1 MTEGMDNPMNLIS
14 VHDISKTYVDKVLF
28 DHLSFGIDE
37 GDRIGLIGLNGTG
50 KSTLLKVIAELLPPD
65 QGQVIRNHQA
75 QVEYLPQ
82 IPEFNDA
89 HSVLDHV
96 FEGSAPIMKLIRE
109 YEQLIL
115 EISETPSN
123 KRLQQRLSDLNVKME
138 AMQAWEL
145 DIQAKTILTKL
156 GITDFTASIRHL
168 SGGQRKRVAMARA
181 LIQPSDLLIL
191 DEPTNH
197 IDNETI
203 IWLESY
209 LSKRKGALLLITH
222 DRYFLD
228 RVVNQIF
235 ELDRGRLFTYKG
247 NYESYLEAKVAREEN
262 ESTLQARKANLLRKE
277 MAWLRRGA
285 KARTT
290 KQKARIDR
298 IELLRNEKSE
308 SAAEPMDMALKSQ
321 RLGKKV
327 IELQNV
333 SKRVAD
339 QILFHKLSNIIS
351 PTDRVGI
358 VGPNGSGKSTLLNI
372 IAHHLQP
379 DEGTVEIGETVRIGY
394 YTQESI
400 GMKEDMRVIDYI
412 KEAAERVETID
423 GQVLSASQMLE
434 RFLFPPDVQWKPIA
448 KLSGGERRRLYL
460 LRILMGEPNVLLLDE
475 PTNDL
480 DIQTL
485 TVLEDYLDH
494 FPGAV
499 ITVSHDRYFLDRS
512 MDRLLAFEAKG
523 QIRGWIG
530 SYTEYQET
538 RVQEAL
544 EQNTES
550 PVTQKFIKDTTA
562 ASIDSNKPRKLS
574 YNEQR
579 ELEGMEDRI
588 AEFEEQLQNITQQI
602 GQAGSDYLQLQE
614 WMAEQADVEAEL
626 NRTIDRWAELTELAE
641 QFAETKGQK

>member
-1 MTEGMDNPMNLIS
+1 MNLIS
-14 VHDISKTYVDKVLF
+14 VNDISKTYVDKVLF
-28 DHLSFGIDE
+28 EHLSFGINE

-65 QGQVIRNHQA
+65 QGQVIRNNQA
-75 QVEYLPQ
+75 QVQYLPQ
-82 IPEFNDA
+82 IPEFNEEQ
-89 HSVLDHV
+89 SVLDHV
-96 FEGSAPIMKLIRE
+96 FEGSAPILKLVRE
-109 YEQLIL
+109 YEQVML
-115 EISETPSN
+115 EISEFPSN
-123 KRLQQRLSDLNVKME
+123 ERLQRRLSDLNVKME
-138 AMQAWEL
+138 AMQAWDLE
-145 DIQAKTILTKL
+145 IQAKTILTKL
-156 GITDFTASIRHL
+156 GITHFTASVQHL

-197 IDNETI
+197 IDNDTI

-228 RVVNQIF
+228 RVVNQVY
-235 ELDRGRLFTYKG
+235 ELDRSRLYTYEG
-247 NYESYLEAKVAREEN
+247 NYESFLEAKMAREEQ
-262 ESTLQARKANLLRKE
+262 ESTLKARKSNLLRKE
-277 MAWLRRGA
+277 MAWLQRGA

-298 IELLRNEKSE
+298 IELLREEKNDSP
-308 SAAEPMDMALKSQ
+308 AEPMDIALKSP

-327 IELQNV
+327 IEFHDLT
-333 SKRVAD
+333 KTTEARM
-339 QILFHKLSNIIS
+339 LFKELSDIIS
-351 PTDRVGI
+351 ATDRVGI
-358 VGPNGSGKSTLLNI
+358 IGPNGSGKSTLLNV
-372 IAHHLQP
+372 IAGRLVP
-379 DEGTVEIGETVRIGY
+379 DSGSVEIGETVRIGH
-394 YTQESI
+394 YTQESL
-400 GMKEDMRVIDYI
+400 GMKEDTRVIDYI
-412 KEAAERVETID
+412 KEMAERVETIE
-423 GQVLSASQMLE
+423 GQTISASQMLE

-499 ITVSHDRYFLDRS
+499 IAVSHDRYFLDRS
-512 MDRLLAFEAKG
+512 MDRFLTFENDG
-523 QIRGWIG
+523 QIRKWIG
-530 SYTEYQET
+530 NYSDYQQMREHEAHEHET
-538 RVQEAL
+538 KTSE
-544 EQNTES
+544 
-550 PVTQKFIKDTTA
+550 TQKSVREKLAATA
-562 ASIDSNKPRKLS
+562 NSNKPRKLS

-588 AEFEEQLQNITQQI
+588 AELEGRLQNITQQI
-602 GQAGSDYLQLQE
+602 GKAGSDYLQLQE
-614 WMAEQADVEAEL
+614 WMAEQANVEAEL

-641 QFAETKGQK
+641 LFRSSIKGN